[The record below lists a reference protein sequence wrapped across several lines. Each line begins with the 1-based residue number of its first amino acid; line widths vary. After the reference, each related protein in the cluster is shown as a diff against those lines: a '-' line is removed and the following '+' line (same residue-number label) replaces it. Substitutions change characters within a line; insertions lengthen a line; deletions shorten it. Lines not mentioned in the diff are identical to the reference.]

1 MKQVAVV
8 FHLHEGS
15 ESAARLLAEADPPFD
30 PAEAGFTRLA
40 VYVTERNVIFVLEG
54 EEPLWSEDELV
65 DEFLRPALRDRIDAW
80 RELADVQTWPAQPVF
95 FWEAPADE

>member
-8 FHLHEGS
+8 FRLHEGS
-15 ESAARLLAEADPPFD
+15 ESAAVRLAASEPPFD

-40 VYVTERNVIFVLEG
+40 VYVIEREVIFVLEG

-65 DEFLRPALRDRIDAW
+65 SEFLRPALRDRIDVW
-80 RELADVQTWPAQPVF
+80 RALADVRTWPAQPVF
-95 FWEAPADE
+95 FWEAPPTR